1 MYKPMTDAWFKREA
15 RKAEHSDAARR
26 KAALRRNIARR
37 ELSILPCESIDRKV
51 RMGIHAE
58 RLEDQRI
65 LAATNF

>member
-1 MYKPMTDAWFKREA
+1 MRKMTHAWFMREA

-26 KAALRRNIARR
+26 KAAIRRNIARR
-37 ELSILPCESIDRKV
+37 ELDLLPCESIDRKV

>member
-1 MYKPMTDAWFKREA
+1 MRKMTHAWFIREA

-26 KAALRRNIARR
+26 KAAIRRNIARR
-37 ELSILPCESIDRKV
+37 ELDLLPCESNDRKV

>member
-26 KAALRRNIARR
+26 KVALKRNIARR
-37 ELSILPCESIDRKV
+37 ELSILPCESLDRKV
-51 RMGIHAE
+51 RIASHAE

>member
-1 MYKPMTDAWFKREA
+1 MYKPMTHAWFMREA

-26 KAALRRNIARR
+26 LAALKRNIARR
-37 ELSILPCESIDRKV
+37 ELSILPCESNDRKV